1 MRNPRTVRQT
11 RQPGFAPGNEDNKAG
26 RDFSPEKPCLLL
38 STDGI
43 CFITHYFVLEDMT
56 VSTPQIV
63 AGAIQMI
70 LALAVTIIIMMQE
83 GNERGLGAISGG
95 ADTFFSKN
103 SASSPQAKL
112 RKNTTWLGIAFIVA
126 TIVLYVMVSL
136 S

>member
-1 MRNPRTVRQT
+1 
-11 RQPGFAPGNEDNKAG
+11 
-26 RDFSPEKPCLLL
+26 
-38 STDGI
+38 
-43 CFITHYFVLEDMT
+43 MT

-83 GNERGLGAISGG
+83 GNERGLGAIPGG